1 MADRKETPTIERL
14 TGEAILPVLDEV
26 ARLRI
31 SVFAA
36 FPYLYDGDGSYERR
50 YLETYVASPGAVVV
64 VARAPSGEIVG
75 ASTAAPLADHQ
86 PQLAESFAENGI
98 DPAKVFYCAES
109 VLLPDWRG
117 HGIGHRF
124 FEEREAAAR
133 EQGFSLA
140 AFCAVIRPPDH
151 PARPKDY
158 SPLDPFWKK
167 RGYAKMDA
175 IHAPMSWRDIGESEE
190 SEKAMQ
196 FWVKRLGDGAL

>member
-1 MADRKETPTIERL
+1 MADRQGTSTIERL

-36 FPYLYDGDGSYERR
+36 FPYLYAGDAAYERR

-86 PQLAESFAENGI
+86 PQLADSFAKNDI
-98 DPAKVFYCAES
+98 DPAAVFYCAES

-117 HGIGHRF
+117 YGIGHRF

-133 EQGFSLA
+133 EQGFSLV

-190 SEKAMQ
+190 SEKDMQ
-196 FWVKRLGDGAL
+196 FWVKRLAG